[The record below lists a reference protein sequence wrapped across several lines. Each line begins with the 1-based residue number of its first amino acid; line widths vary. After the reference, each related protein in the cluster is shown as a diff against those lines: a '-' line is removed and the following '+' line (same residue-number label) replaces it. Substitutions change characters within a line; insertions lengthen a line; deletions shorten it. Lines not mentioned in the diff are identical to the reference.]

1 VNATA
6 DNDKNVDADNYFF
19 LAARVW
25 NNQTENYT
33 TIEDSET
40 SIKYFNN
47 YPDAEKLYQEDGLSI
62 FPNLKGKDIKL
73 DLIHVRF
80 GVNRLVLSRILV

>member
-1 VNATA
+1 VSATT
-6 DNDKNVDADNYFF
+6 DNDKNVDTDNYFL

-25 NNQTENYT
+25 NNQTQNYT

-40 SIKYFNN
+40 LIKNFNN
-47 YPDAEKLYQEDGLSI
+47 YPDAEKLYQEGGLSL